1 MHSILLREHG
11 QDTSNLG
18 EKKEGFP
25 GNVLSQLNFKEE
37 IGVNQVKKKRE
48 GRAFQA
54 KGTAKAKLGQD
65 QGEKT
70 V

>member
-37 IGVNQVKKKRE
+37 IGVNQVKKKR
-48 GRAFQA
+48 G
-54 KGTAKAKLGQD
+54 
-65 QGEKT
+65 
-70 V
+70 